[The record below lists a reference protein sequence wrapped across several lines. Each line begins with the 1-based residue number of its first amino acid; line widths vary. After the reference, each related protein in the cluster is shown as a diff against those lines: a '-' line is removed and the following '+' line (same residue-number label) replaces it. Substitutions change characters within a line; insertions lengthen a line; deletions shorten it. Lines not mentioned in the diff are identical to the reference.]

1 MSNPKLLLID
11 ELSLGLAP
19 LLVESLVGKINEIHR
34 ATQMGILLVEQ
45 DLNTAF
51 SIADYGYVIETGRIA
66 LNGKAKE
73 ILENPNVVSS
83 YLGV

>member
-1 MSNPKLLLID
+1 
-11 ELSLGLAP
+11 
-19 LLVESLVGKINEIHR
+19 
-34 ATQMGILLVEQ
+34 MGILLVEQ